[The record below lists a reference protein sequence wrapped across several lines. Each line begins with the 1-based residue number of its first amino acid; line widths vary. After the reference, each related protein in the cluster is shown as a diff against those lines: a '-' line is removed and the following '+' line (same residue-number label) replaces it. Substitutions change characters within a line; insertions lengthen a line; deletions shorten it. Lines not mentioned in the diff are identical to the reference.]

1 MMIVESSFRAV
12 SSVAVLLLL
21 ILVGYFC
28 AARQWM
34 DSGTAIFQQMV
45 PSRFMRKFACRLRQT

>member
-21 ILVGYFC
+21 ILVGYFF

-34 DSGTAIFQQMV
+34 DSGTAIFQQISDELCN
-45 PSRFMRKFACRLRQT
+45 PR